1 MLKEMYFINRRMEF
15 QDVYRL
21 NKLRCKS
28 ADQRWKWMKQL
39 DKLRVS
45 KFLSTNRRRVFEW
58 SRNDQPTCIPF
69 IFLLYQH
76 VFVES
81 FKSKWKMTGTKVL
94 AFQSFLIEKPA
105 NSRQYFSWQKG
116 RNKAHH
122 PFFYCQVGWKRNAWS
137 FCSCDGNEA
146 NESWAGLIDISL
158 CNITFSLLRVTVDRC
173 FSFYTTATF
182 RLSYS
187 IQKKKKI
194 VSNYSEQTLT
204 WTTTHFRLSPSSV
217 FWLIR
222 PVRFQ
227 WLLFRPF

>member
-1 MLKEMYFINRRMEF
+1 
-15 QDVYRL
+15 
-21 NKLRCKS
+21 
-28 ADQRWKWMKQL
+28 
-39 DKLRVS
+39 
-45 KFLSTNRRRVFEW
+45 
-58 SRNDQPTCIPF
+58 
-69 IFLLYQH
+69 
-76 VFVES
+76 
-81 FKSKWKMTGTKVL
+81 MTGTKVL

-137 FCSCDGNEA
+137 FRSCDGNEA

-187 IQKKKKI
+187 IQKKKKNCFQLFRAD
-194 VSNYSEQTLT
+194 VDVNYHAFPVVTL
-204 WTTTHFRLSPSSV
+204 FRLLTDSP
-217 FWLIR
+217 R
-222 PVRFQ
+222 PVSMAFVQAILIGRVQDHHDDHLILFDLETRIN
-227 WLLFRPF
+227 WGNDRAEFVDLLYLFWFEKNSQLITSARQNRSGHAGKV